1 MLAIDTVEQ
10 PKAVIVSY
18 TVSQAGPTTLE
29 QRHVIYRSGSEVRDE
44 TLAVDGIALI
54 RKLVRFSHRED
65 RYAIERLA
73 PRTTTYELLFVR
85 TVRDGRHVDYL
96 YDAAP
101 LVRTGDAAI
110 DRVTID
116 GVRFLPRSVH
126 FTTQGPDAKGEAQ
139 VVYAPFGKYW
149 MPVSADVDAVVK
161 GKPARE
167 RITWSDYSFPQSLP
181 ASTFLAPKPLPGA
194 TAPPL

>member
-1 MLAIDTVEQ
+1 MLAVDTVER
-10 PKAVIVSY
+10 PKAVIFTY
-18 TVSQAGPTTLE
+18 TVSQAGPTTIE

-54 RKLVRFSHRED
+54 RKVVRFSHRED

-73 PRTTTYELLFVR
+73 PRTTTYELLFIR
-85 TVRDGRHVDYL
+85 TVKDGRHVDYL

-116 GVRFLPRSVH
+116 GTRFLPRSVH
-126 FTTQGPDAKGEAQ
+126 FTTEGPDAKGDAR
-139 VVYAPFGKYW
+139 VVYAAFGKYW

-167 RITWSDYSFPQSLP
+167 RITWSDYRFPQSLP

-194 TAPPL
+194 TVTPL

>member
-10 PKAVIVSY
+10 PKAVIFTY
-18 TVSQAGPTTLE
+18 TVSQAGPTTIE

-44 TLAVDGIALI
+44 TLAVDGETLV

-65 RYAIERLA
+65 SYAIARLS
-73 PRTTTYELLFVR
+73 PRTTDYELLFVR
-85 TVRDGRHVDYL
+85 TVKDGRHLDYE

-101 LVRTGDAAI
+101 LLRTADASI

-116 GVRFLPRSVH
+116 GIRYLPRTIY
-126 FTTQGPDAKGEAQ
+126 FTTQGPDAKGSAR
-139 VVYAPFGKYW
+139 VAFAPFGRYW
-149 MPVSADVDAVVK
+149 MPVAADVDAVVN

-167 RITWSDYSFPQSLP
+167 HIAWSDYSFPQSLP
-181 ASTFLAPKPLPGA
+181 ASAFIPPKPLPGA
-194 TAPPL
+194 TLPPI